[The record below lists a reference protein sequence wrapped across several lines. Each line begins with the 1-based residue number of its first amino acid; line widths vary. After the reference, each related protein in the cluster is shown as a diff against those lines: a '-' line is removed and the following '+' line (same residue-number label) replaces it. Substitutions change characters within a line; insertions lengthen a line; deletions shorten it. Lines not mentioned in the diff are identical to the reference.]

1 MGAMKVETDSWK
13 NAVQTYTGE
22 ATSTL
27 VGWYSTVEEI
37 SNREGLT
44 NIAGQVKN
52 ITDESKALKDTIL
65 GVNGEKG
72 VVGALG
78 EELNAVS
85 SLTGGYAGLRQTI
98 QGVIAD
104 YERMMNT
111 IKGELSSQGDT
122 SSSGSSSDGDTSSG
136 STPGDSSTGTPSS
149 SDNGTSSDNSPSEA
163 TGKGDGSGGSTALT
177 WDRIMEAYEHIV
189 SGDWGNGIANR
200 VANGKKDGFTQEEVE
215 QAQQY
220 INYTFPTTAQ
230 GLGYSASYAK

>member
-44 NIAGQVKN
+44 NIAGQVKT

-85 SLTGGYAGLRQTI
+85 SLTGGYAGLR
-98 QGVIAD
+98 
-104 YERMMNT
+104 
-111 IKGELSSQGDT
+111 
-122 SSSGSSSDGDTSSG
+122 
-136 STPGDSSTGTPSS
+136 
-149 SDNGTSSDNSPSEA
+149 
-163 TGKGDGSGGSTALT
+163 
-177 WDRIMEAYEHIV
+177 
-189 SGDWGNGIANR
+189 
-200 VANGKKDGFTQEEVE
+200 
-215 QAQQY
+215 
-220 INYTFPTTAQ
+220 
-230 GLGYSASYAK
+230 